1 MAIPLERCTRL
12 DNRLASID
20 MSTAYT
26 ACIDDPVYMRW
37 REAEAEEW
45 ANIQQ
50 TCLAPDNTDT
60 DTDPENSNN
69 TFDGVDPMPARLA
82 LKPRWQLR
90 EPLPPLGA

>member
-1 MAIPLERCTRL
+1 
-12 DNRLASID
+12 

-50 TCLAPDNTDT
+50 PCLAPDNTDT
-60 DTDPENSNN
+60 DTDTENSNN
-69 TFDGVDPMPARLA
+69 TDTNDGTEADDDDQWSLHGVMMFA
-82 LKPRWQLR
+82 LLLLWLR
-90 EPLPPLGA
+90 PSVEQYLK